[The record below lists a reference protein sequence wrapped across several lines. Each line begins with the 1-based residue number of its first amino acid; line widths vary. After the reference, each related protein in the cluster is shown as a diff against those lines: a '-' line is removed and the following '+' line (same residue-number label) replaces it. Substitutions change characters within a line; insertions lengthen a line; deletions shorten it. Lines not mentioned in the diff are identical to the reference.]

1 MKKIILALAVLCFS
15 FVAFAQETDKKISY
29 YHAIEVKGLLGGG
42 AGVGISDLHGI
53 QFNPHLVLSL
63 GLGFDYHGFRTPNHK
78 AMDAA
83 AFKTYLE
90 LKYII
95 LKRKWSPM
103 ISLSAGYYGVYTNYR
118 EIGKPIQHNWSNNF
132 LLDTFIGCNYK
143 WSSKNSL
150 YFGPGYDFSRKAV
163 TFGIGVS
170 F

>member
-1 MKKIILALAVLCFS
+1 
-15 FVAFAQETDKKISY
+15 
-29 YHAIEVKGLLGGG
+29 
-42 AGVGISDLHGI
+42 
-53 QFNPHLVLSL
+53 
-63 GLGFDYHGFRTPNHK
+63 
-78 AMDAA
+78 MDAA

-103 ISLSAGYYGVYTNYR
+103 ISASLGYVGVYANYR

-150 YFGPGYDFSRKAV
+150 YFGPGYDFSRKVV
-163 TFGIGVS
+163 TFGVGVK